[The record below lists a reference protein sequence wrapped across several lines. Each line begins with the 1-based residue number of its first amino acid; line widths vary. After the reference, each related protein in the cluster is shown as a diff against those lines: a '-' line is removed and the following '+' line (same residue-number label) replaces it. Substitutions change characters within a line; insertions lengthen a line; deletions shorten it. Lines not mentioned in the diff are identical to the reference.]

1 MPLLFQFVDLAKSL
15 RLSEPRCDLQLVCWS
30 LKCSGVRARLVGMAA
45 TVGRGWG
52 PGWRATSSCPLV

>member
-45 TVGRGWG
+45 TVGRG
-52 PGWRATSSCPLV
+52 